1 MIILFSNGEKMN
13 YENQILEIILNFFDL
28 STFISI
34 ILIIISSLIVI
45 KIGEY
50 VLSILEKRYDLN
62 LTAHYLFKDLFKYLV
77 IILAITWILQLI
89 GINIQNIVIS
99 LGIVGIAVGF
109 ASKDIVSNF
118 ISGLFV
124 ITDKQ
129 IEVGKVIEVDG
140 QKGTIRKVGFRNTY
154 LINQDQHRIIVP
166 NSVLSTKPYKIYK
179 PNEDHR
185 LRVVS
190 TLPNYLDLLEFEK
203 EFNDIIMQYEQVDK
217 TKKIFIRPL
226 EFTDSG
232 PKVEINFWVNEFKD
246 IMPTKAIIL
255 NEMNELISKH
265 KEENIYTNMNLINV
279 SSDTIDDIIENELNI
294 HIC

>member
-1 MIILFSNGEKMN
+1 MTILFSNGEKMN

-62 LTAHYLFKDLFKYLV
+62 LTAHYLFKDLFKYLL

-140 QKGTIRKVGFRNTY
+140 QKGTIKKVGFRNTY

-255 NEMNELISKH
+255 NEMNKLISKH

-279 SSDTIDDIIENELNI
+279 SSDAIDEIIENDN
-294 HIC
+294 

>member
-279 SSDTIDDIIENELNI
+279 NSDTIDDIIEN
-294 HIC
+294 

>member
-28 STFISI
+28 STYISI

-279 SSDTIDDIIENELNI
+279 SSDTIDDIIEN
-294 HIC
+294 

>member
-279 SSDTIDDIIENELNI
+279 SSDTIDEIIENDN
-294 HIC
+294 

>member
-34 ILIIISSLIVI
+34 ILIIIGSLIVI

-279 SSDTIDDIIENELNI
+279 SSDAIDEIIENDN
-294 HIC
+294 

>member
-1 MIILFSNGEKMN
+1 MS
-13 YENQILEIILNFFDL
+13 YENQILKIILNFFDL

-34 ILIIISSLIVI
+34 ILIIIGSLIVI

-77 IILAITWILQLI
+77 IILALTWILQLI

-140 QKGTIRKVGFRNTY
+140 QKGTIKKVGFRNTY

-279 SSDTIDDIIENELNI
+279 SSDTIDEIIENDN
-294 HIC
+294 

>member
-1 MIILFSNGEKMN
+1 MS
-13 YENQILEIILNFFDL
+13 YENQILKIILNFFDL

-34 ILIIISSLIVI
+34 ILIIIGSLIVI

-77 IILAITWILQLI
+77 IILALTWILQLI

-140 QKGTIRKVGFRNTY
+140 QKGTIKKVGFRNTY

-179 PNEDHR
+179 PNEEHR

-232 PKVEINFWVNEFKD
+232 PKVEINFWINEFKD

-279 SSDTIDDIIENELNI
+279 SSDAIDEIIENDN
-294 HIC
+294 

>member
-1 MIILFSNGEKMN
+1 MS
-13 YENQILEIILNFFDL
+13 YENQILKIILNFFDL

-140 QKGTIRKVGFRNTY
+140 QKGTIKKVGFRNTY

-255 NEMNELISKH
+255 NEMNKLISKH

-279 SSDTIDDIIENELNI
+279 SSDAIDEIIENDN
-294 HIC
+294 

>member
-1 MIILFSNGEKMN
+1 MS
-13 YENQILEIILNFFDL
+13 YENQILKIILNFFDL

-34 ILIIISSLIVI
+34 ILIIIGSLIVI

-77 IILAITWILQLI
+77 IILALTWILQLI

-140 QKGTIRKVGFRNTY
+140 QKGTIKKVGFRNTY

-279 SSDTIDDIIENELNI
+279 SSDTIDDIIEN
-294 HIC
+294 

>member
-34 ILIIISSLIVI
+34 ILIIIGSLIVI

-140 QKGTIRKVGFRNTY
+140 QKGTIKKVGFRNTY

-255 NEMNELISKH
+255 NEMNKLISKH

-279 SSDTIDDIIENELNI
+279 SSDTIDDIIEN
-294 HIC
+294 

>member
-265 KEENIYTNMNLINV
+265 KEENKHLHKYEFNQCKFR
-279 SSDTIDDIIENELNI
+279 
-294 HIC
+294 HH

>member
-34 ILIIISSLIVI
+34 ILIIISYLIVI

-140 QKGTIRKVGFRNTY
+140 QKGTIKKVGFRNTY

-255 NEMNELISKH
+255 NEMNKLISKH

-279 SSDTIDDIIENELNI
+279 SSDAIDEIIENDN
-294 HIC
+294 

>member
-1 MIILFSNGEKMN
+1 MS
-13 YENQILEIILNFFDL
+13 YENQILKIILNFFDL

-34 ILIIISSLIVI
+34 ILIIIGSLIII

-232 PKVEINFWVNEFKD
+232 PKVEINFWVNEFED

-279 SSDTIDDIIENELNI
+279 SSDTIDDIIEN
-294 HIC
+294 

>member
-1 MIILFSNGEKMN
+1 MS
-13 YENQILEIILNFFDL
+13 YENQILKIILNFFDL

-34 ILIIISSLIVI
+34 ILIIIGSLIVI

-232 PKVEINFWVNEFKD
+232 PKVEINFWVNEFED

-255 NEMNELISKH
+255 NEMNKLISKH

-279 SSDTIDDIIENELNI
+279 SSDAIDEIIENDN
-294 HIC
+294 

>member
-1 MIILFSNGEKMN
+1 MS
-13 YENQILEIILNFFDL
+13 YENQILKIILNFFDL

-34 ILIIISSLIVI
+34 ILIIIGSLIVI

-77 IILAITWILQLI
+77 IILALTWILQLI

-140 QKGTIRKVGFRNTY
+140 QKGTIKKVGFRNTY

-179 PNEDHR
+179 PNEEHR

-232 PKVEINFWVNEFKD
+232 PKVEINFWINEFKD

-255 NEMNELISKH
+255 NEMNKLISKH

-279 SSDTIDDIIENELNI
+279 SSDAIDEIIENDN
-294 HIC
+294 

>member
-13 YENQILEIILNFFDL
+13 YENQILKIILNFFDL

-34 ILIIISSLIVI
+34 ILIIISSLIII

-279 SSDTIDDIIENELNI
+279 SSDTIDDIIEN
-294 HIC
+294 

>member
-140 QKGTIRKVGFRNTY
+140 QKGTIKKVGFRNTY

-190 TLPNYLDLLEFEK
+190 TLPNYLDLLESEK

-255 NEMNELISKH
+255 NEMNKLISKH

-279 SSDTIDDIIENELNI
+279 SSDAIDEIIENDN
-294 HIC
+294 

>member
-77 IILAITWILQLI
+77 IILALTWILQLI

-279 SSDTIDDIIENELNI
+279 SSDAIDEIIENDN
-294 HIC
+294 

>member
-1 MIILFSNGEKMN
+1 MS
-13 YENQILEIILNFFDL
+13 YENQILKIILNFFDL

-34 ILIIISSLIVI
+34 ILIIIGSLIVI

-140 QKGTIRKVGFRNTY
+140 QKGTIKKVGFRNTY

-255 NEMNELISKH
+255 NEMNKLISKH

-279 SSDTIDDIIENELNI
+279 SSDTIDDIIEN
-294 HIC
+294 

>member
-77 IILAITWILQLI
+77 IILALTWILQLI

-279 SSDTIDDIIENELNI
+279 SSDTIDDIIEN
-294 HIC
+294 

>member
-1 MIILFSNGEKMN
+1 MS
-13 YENQILEIILNFFDL
+13 YENQILKIILNFFDL

-34 ILIIISSLIVI
+34 ILIIIGSLIVI

-62 LTAHYLFKDLFKYLV
+62 LTAHYLFKDLLKYLV
-77 IILAITWILQLI
+77 IILALTWILQLI

-140 QKGTIRKVGFRNTY
+140 QKGTIKKVGFRNTY

-255 NEMNELISKH
+255 NEMNKLISKH

-279 SSDTIDDIIENELNI
+279 SSDTIDEIIENDN
-294 HIC
+294 

>member
-1 MIILFSNGEKMN
+1 MTILFSNGEKMN

-28 STFISI
+28 RTFISI
-34 ILIIISSLIVI
+34 ILIIIGSLIVI

-232 PKVEINFWVNEFKD
+232 PKVEINFWVNEFED

-279 SSDTIDDIIENELNI
+279 SSDTIDDIIEN
-294 HIC
+294 

>member
-1 MIILFSNGEKMN
+1 MS
-13 YENQILEIILNFFDL
+13 YENQILKIILNFFDL

-118 ISGLFV
+118 LSGLFV

-279 SSDTIDDIIENELNI
+279 SSDAIDEIIENDN
-294 HIC
+294 

>member
-1 MIILFSNGEKMN
+1 MN

-77 IILAITWILQLI
+77 IILALTWILQLI

-140 QKGTIRKVGFRNTY
+140 QKGTIKKVGFRNTY

-255 NEMNELISKH
+255 NEMNKLISKH

-279 SSDTIDDIIENELNI
+279 SSDAIDEIIENDN
-294 HIC
+294 

>member
-1 MIILFSNGEKMN
+1 M
-13 YENQILEIILNFFDL
+13 
-28 STFISI
+28 
-34 ILIIISSLIVI
+34 
-45 KIGEY
+45 
-50 VLSILEKRYDLN
+50 N

-279 SSDTIDDIIENELNI
+279 SSDAIDEIIENDN
-294 HIC
+294 

>member
-34 ILIIISSLIVI
+34 ILIIIGSLIVI

-279 SSDTIDDIIENELNI
+279 SSDTIDDIIEN
-294 HIC
+294 

>member
-28 STFISI
+28 RTFISI
-34 ILIIISSLIVI
+34 ILIIIGSLIVI

-279 SSDTIDDIIENELNI
+279 SSDTLDDIIEN
-294 HIC
+294 

>member
-77 IILAITWILQLI
+77 IILALTWILQLI

-255 NEMNELISKH
+255 NEMNKLISKH

-279 SSDTIDDIIENELNI
+279 SSDTIDEIIENDN
-294 HIC
+294 

>member
-1 MIILFSNGEKMN
+1 MTILFSNGEKMN

-279 SSDTIDDIIENELNI
+279 SSDTIDDIIEN
-294 HIC
+294 

>member
-1 MIILFSNGEKMN
+1 MN

-279 SSDTIDDIIENELNI
+279 SSDTIDDIIEN
-294 HIC
+294 

>member
-13 YENQILEIILNFFDL
+13 YENQIREIILNFFDL

-255 NEMNELISKH
+255 NEMNKLISKH

-279 SSDTIDDIIENELNI
+279 SSDTIDDIIEN
-294 HIC
+294 

>member
-279 SSDTIDDIIENELNI
+279 SSDSII
-294 HIC
+294 

>member
-13 YENQILEIILNFFDL
+13 YENQIREIILNFFDL

-34 ILIIISSLIVI
+34 ILIIIGSLIVI

-279 SSDTIDDIIENELNI
+279 SSDTIDDIIEN
-294 HIC
+294 

>member
-279 SSDTIDDIIENELNI
+279 SSDAIDEIIENDN
-294 HIC
+294 

>member
-1 MIILFSNGEKMN
+1 MTILFSNGEKMN

-232 PKVEINFWVNEFKD
+232 PKVEINFWVNEFED

-279 SSDTIDDIIENELNI
+279 SSDTIDDIIEN
-294 HIC
+294 

>member
-154 LINQDQHRIIVP
+154 LINQDHHRIIVP

-279 SSDTIDDIIENELNI
+279 SSDTIDDIIEN
-294 HIC
+294 

>member
-28 STFISI
+28 RTFISI
-34 ILIIISSLIVI
+34 ILIIIGSLIVI

-232 PKVEINFWVNEFKD
+232 PKVEINFWVNEFED

-279 SSDTIDDIIENELNI
+279 SSDTIDDIIEN
-294 HIC
+294 

>member
-1 MIILFSNGEKMN
+1 MS
-13 YENQILEIILNFFDL
+13 YENQILKIILNFFDL

-279 SSDTIDDIIENELNI
+279 SSDAIDEIIENDN
-294 HIC
+294 